1 MGCPRVGASLVS
13 RRHPADADP
22 TQRPDQRGAQS
33 RQIGAR
39 IRPHMSRRGR
49 VSRAREGAAGTMS
62 QSRMRGLGR
71 GLEALIPMS
80 RDGGALVPQMIAVD
94 QIRPS
99 HQQVRTRFDAEP
111 LGELAESI
119 RLHGVLQPLL
129 VRRLPDGY
137 ELIAGERRWRAAR
150 LAGLTSVPAVVR
162 SDAGNDEQ
170 LVLGLIENLQRED
183 LDPVEEAHGLRRLT
197 EEFGLTHDEVA
208 QRIGKHRVSVSQSLR
223 LLNGCSAIQSSVA
236 AGVISAGH
244 ARALIALESQ
254 GAQEHGLKVV
264 VARHL
269 SVRQAENWVRTYKPR
284 RRRPTDASAE
294 LRALAAALETKL
306 GVPTKIAGSMN
317 RGQLEIRYS
326 SREELERV
334 CAKLVK

>member
-1 MGCPRVGASLVS
+1 MK
-13 RRHPADADP
+13 
-22 TQRPDQRGAQS
+22 Q
-33 RQIGAR
+33 
-39 IRPHMSRRGR
+39 
-49 VSRAREGAAGTMS
+49 
-62 QSRMRGLGR
+62 RMRGLGR
-71 GLEALIPMS
+71 GLDALIPMS
-80 RDGGALVPQMIAVD
+80 RDGEAMVPQMIAVD

-119 RLHGVLQPLL
+119 RRHGVLQPLL
-129 VRRLPDGY
+129 VRRLADGY

-150 LAGLTSVPAVVR
+150 LAGVTAVPAVVR
-162 SDAGNDEQ
+162 SDAGNDAQ
-170 LVLGLIENLQRED
+170 LVLGLIENLQRAD
-183 LDPVEEAHGLRRLT
+183 LDPIEEAGGLKRLT

-254 GAQEHGLKVV
+254 AAQEHGLKVV
-264 VARHL
+264 IARRL
-269 SVRQAENWVRTYKPR
+269 SVRQTENWVRTYKPR
-284 RRRPTDASAE
+284 RRPRNDGSAD
-294 LRALAAALETKL
+294 LRALAAELETTL
-306 GVPTKIAGSMN
+306 SLPTKITGTMS
-317 RGQLEIRYS
+317 RGKLEVRYS

-334 CAKLVK
+334 CAKLVR